1 MPRLAISKD
10 EEMNRIIRGSIKNAQ
25 ELQGVGV
32 EKLSRLTGIPLSTLY
47 HKIRNPESLNVR
59 ELRLIFRTLRYKEEE
74 KERLGREAI

>member
-1 MPRLAISKD
+1 MPRLTVSKD

-32 EKLSRLTGIPLSTLY
+32 EKLSRLTGIPSSTLY

-59 ELRLIFRTLRYKEEE
+59 ELRLIFKTLRYKEEE